1 MKGFRVL
8 LSFMVMVI
16 ISALLLTPVLA
27 DEKNIVNQ
35 KETII
40 PKNEKVENVIVLGD
54 NATINGEVRVAVVVI
69 NGNLQINKTAN
80 IKGPVL
86 VIGGQINQEIGAKV
100 TEPIISLNL
109 NDQTKNS
116 FILGGLLFLA
126 SWITRL
132 ALSILLVLITVIA
145 GIATKHKFNSLPERL
160 TMKPGRMIITGFIS
174 SLALFA
180 ISVLLTILIIGI
192 PIVII
197 ILIGVIISLI
207 AGLIFLSGQL
217 GSQLKLFEGKPKWL
231 VLLAGSSFIVAA
243 INFPLFGGIILL
255 IISWFSLG
263 LTVSWLYYKFT
274 TKRKK
279 S

>member
-145 GIATKHKFNSLPERL
+145 GIATKHKFNSLPEGL

>member
-1 MKGFRVL
+1 MKGIRVL
-8 LSFMVMVI
+8 LGFMLMMLVSSVI
-16 ISALLLTPVLA
+16 LSPVLA
-27 DEKNIVNQ
+27 ADKNIVNQ

-126 SWITRL
+126 SWVTRL

-145 GIATKHKFNSLPERL
+145 GIATKHKFNSLPEGL
-160 TMKPGRMIITGFIS
+160 QMKPGRMIITGFIS

-197 ILIGVIISLI
+197 ILIGVIISFI
-207 AGLIFLSGQL
+207 AGLIFISGQL
-217 GSQLKLFEGKPKWL
+217 GSQLMMFEGKPKWL
-231 VLLAGSSFIVAA
+231 VLLAGSALIVAA

-263 LTVSWLYYKFT
+263 LSVSWLNYKFT
-274 TKRKK
+274 TRRRK

>member
-145 GIATKHKFNSLPERL
+145 GIATKHKFNSLPEGL
-160 TMKPGRMIITGFIS
+160 KMKPGRMIITGFIS